1 MKTRELENLGF
12 KEREI
17 VVLARDAADRAS
29 AFGMSKSSLRGEL
42 ERLVKDPDAY
52 LEHEHFS
59 ELASRMKENRTSMG
73 GNSAFSSISYASWGD
88 DIDAAA
94 HKQMENACSLPVARR
109 AALMPDAHVG
119 YGLPIGGVLATE
131 DAVIPYAVGVDIA
144 CRVMLTVLE
153 MPIES
158 LRRNTQKLEQ
168 ALEQN
173 TSFGIGAKFREKRRH
188 EVMDEDWN
196 VTPLTGRL
204 KDLAWNQLGTSG
216 SGNHFVEYG
225 EFDLLEETEGLA
237 PGKYLALV
245 SHSGSRG
252 PGSQVASHYSDL
264 ARRLHPR
271 LPKELSHLAWLP
283 MSQEGAEYW
292 KAMELMGRYAS
303 ANHHVIHNSILKALG
318 VKKLLQVENHHN
330 YAWKEVHDGK
340 ELIVH
345 RKGATP
351 AGAGV
356 LGYIPGSMTAPGYL
370 VMGKGNEASLNSAS
384 HGAGRAMSRKE
395 AKSTTT
401 KHALQKVVKDAGVR
415 LLSAGLDE
423 SPHAYKN
430 IEAVMRA
437 QNSLVQI
444 KGRFQ
449 PKIVKM
455 APEGEKP
462 ED

>member
-12 KEREI
+12 KGREI
-17 VVLARDAADRAS
+17 LNMARDVADRAC
-29 AFGMSKSSLRGEL
+29 ALGVTKTTLREEL
-42 ERLVKDPDAY
+42 GKLLKDPNAFLD
-52 LEHEHFS
+52 HEHFS
-59 ELASRMKENRTSMG
+59 QLAAEVKRVREGTS
-73 GNSAFSSISYASWGD
+73 STSQSIPYTCWGE

-94 HKQMENACSLPVARR
+94 HKQMENACSLPVARK

-131 DAVIPYAVGVDIA
+131 GAVIPYAVGVDIA
-144 CRVMLTVLE
+144 CRVMLTVLD
-153 MPIES
+153 MPVDS

-173 TSFGIGAKFREKRRH
+173 TAFGIGAKFKEKRRH
-188 EVMDEDWN
+188 EVMDEDWSI
-196 VTPLTGRL
+196 TPLTKRL
-204 KDLAWNQLGTSG
+204 KDTAWSQLGTSG

-225 EFDLLEETEGLA
+225 EFDLLEETQGLP

-252 PGSQVASHYSDL
+252 PGSQVASYYSDL
-264 ARRLHPR
+264 ARQLHPR

-283 MSQEGAEYW
+283 MDKEGAEYW
-292 KAMELMGRYAS
+292 KAMELMGRFAS
-303 ANHHVIHNSILKALG
+303 ANHHVIHNSILKSLG
-318 VKKLLQVENHHN
+318 TKKLLQVENHHN
-330 YAWKEVHDGK
+330 YAWREIHDGK

-356 LGYIPGSMTAPGYL
+356 LGYIPGSMTAPGFL
-370 VMGKGNEASLNSAS
+370 VMGKGNEASLDSAS

-395 AKSTTT
+395 AKNTTT

-423 SPHAYKN
+423 SPHAYKD

-437 QNSLVQI
+437 QNSLVDI
-444 KGRFQ
+444 KGRFK